1 MRMLRA
7 ALLAAIPV
15 MFVYIPGPARGA
27 PLESGSWLLIPVAGT
42 RIGPPRQ
49 APADEY
55 FGPERLS
62 NLGVRNAIRDMDL
75 EGTSP
80 LALPLQRARMSAVED
95 ALAIWADRYPSD
107 TWLPG
112 TMLDYAKF
120 LRSKQQAFTDDRAL
134 GYLMFLEL
142 RYPASR
148 PGFEAREILAGYRPL
163 PGFDMALAGAPHPQP
178 SVGAS
183 LYPKLRR

>member
-1 MRMLRA
+1 MHALRA
-7 ALLAAIPV
+7 AALAAIFLLSLYV
-15 MFVYIPGPARGA
+15 PAPATAA
-27 PLESGSWLLIPVAGT
+27 PLDSGSWLVVPVAAPRLT
-42 RIGPPRQ
+42 SSRQ

-80 LALPLQRARMSAVED
+80 LALPMQRSRMTAVED

-112 TMLDYAKF
+112 AVLDYAKF
-120 LRSKQQAFTDDRAL
+120 LQSKQQAFTDDLAL
-134 GYLMFLEL
+134 GYLIFLEL
-142 RYPASR
+142 RYPATR
-148 PGFEAREILAGYRPL
+148 KGFEAREMLASYHPL
-163 PGFDMALAGAPHPQP
+163 PAFDMSAAALLDPQA
-178 SVGAS
+178 SVGTS
-183 LYPKLRR
+183 LYPKVRR

>member
-1 MRMLRA
+1 MHVLRA
-7 ALLAAIPV
+7 AAIAAIPLLSLC
-15 MFVYIPGPARGA
+15 IPGPAKAA
-27 PLESGSWLLIPVAGT
+27 PLDSGSWLVVPVAAP
-42 RIGPPRQ
+42 RLAAARQ

-80 LALPLQRARMSAVED
+80 LALPMQRSRMAAVED

-112 TMLDYAKF
+112 TILDYAKF
-120 LRSKQQAFTDDRAL
+120 LQSKQQAFTDDLAL
-134 GYLMFLEL
+134 GYLMFLEV

-148 PGFEAREILAGYRPL
+148 PGFEAREMLASYRPL
-163 PGFDMALAGAPHPQP
+163 PAFDMSDAGAFDPQP

-183 LYPKLRR
+183 LYPKVRR